1 MGGPW
6 VSFMVTEVYSLWHKG
21 INRSVLLLFTVSVNN
36 LISVP
41 FTPAKNKPLGLQYN
55 SHSHR

>member
-1 MGGPW
+1 MALKNGMEIHMGGPW
-6 VSFMVTEVYSLWHKG
+6 VSFMVSEVYSLWHKG

-41 FTPAKNKPLGLQYN
+41 VKE
-55 SHSHR
+55 